1 MTLLLGLSRFCR
13 KKSCFY
19 PGGGRISST
28 LHFNQRHSSLQYW
41 FNSPDNLHASSTI
54 MKQTEN
60 ILLPKNPDLTKTSHC
75 TSANLRYYLSTLV
88 TIIPKNKIKLIVDYI
103 SHSWRSI
110 SVQFLPAVVSQS
122 GGKADSAKLCLQ
134 LLICIALLD
143 QSLVSRTMCHQQ
155 RTMYSLYSTKAQY
168 P

>member
-1 MTLLLGLSRFCR
+1 
-13 KKSCFY
+13 
-19 PGGGRISST
+19 
-28 LHFNQRHSSLQYW
+28 
-41 FNSPDNLHASSTI
+41 

-88 TIIPKNKIKLIVDYI
+88 TIIPKNIIELIVDYI

-110 SVQFLPAVVSQS
+110 SVQFLPAVVSHS

-134 LLICIALLD
+134 LLLACLLYLI
-143 QSLVSRTMCHQQ
+143 SLLLVKPCVISSAKCTLCKVRNPSIQNLRSKNLVPMEKPFF
-155 RTMYSLYSTKAQY
+155 LYSFRMRITTASLKVLELLNLHWWY
-168 P
+168 RYSIFC